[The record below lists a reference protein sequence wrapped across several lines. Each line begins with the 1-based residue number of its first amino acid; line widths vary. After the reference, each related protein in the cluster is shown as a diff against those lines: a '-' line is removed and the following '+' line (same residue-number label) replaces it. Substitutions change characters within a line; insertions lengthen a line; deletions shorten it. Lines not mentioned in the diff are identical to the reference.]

1 MNQRDEAI
9 NPGIVVLSSSLDFLH
24 INKPA
29 IQMLTQLRP
38 SGSQAGA
45 DQHLTAPLHSF
56 CREIIAVLQERL
68 TSRSFEPFRQYHAI
82 GDSDRELLV
91 KGFGVPDKR
100 GLPYSRIVL
109 LLSPRETNTT
119 PGSLSTEAWSPSP
132 P

>member
-1 MNQRDEAI
+1 MHRSRTGI
-9 NPGIVVLSSSLDFLH
+9 PPGIVVLSSSLDLLH
-24 INKPA
+24 INKAA

-38 SGSQAGA
+38 SASRVGA

-109 LLSPRETNTT
+109 LLSPRETRTT
-119 PGSLSTEAWSPSP
+119 LEPFPSQAHR
-132 P
+132 